1 MRVTAS
7 TVFDGSGE
15 MCSIMRAHDW
25 KSSPLGP
32 ADDWPQSLK
41 TAVHILLSSR
51 FSMWMA
57 WGPELVFFYNDAY
70 RKATLGEKHPW
81 ALGRPAREVWS
92 EIWGEIGPRIQSV
105 LNTGIATWDEG
116 LLLFLERNGFSEETY
131 HTFSYSPL
139 KDDNGM
145 VAGMLCVVTE
155 ETNRVLGERQL
166 ASLKRFASELGTAI
180 TSEEV
185 CQIVIANCRANQQ
198 DLPFTLTYLVDE
210 NERQAQ
216 LFCATGFDDHDP
228 AAPSTID
235 LNSSSSIWPISSVLE
250 ANDLLVIYVKEVSD
264 RLPKGAWGLPANKVL
279 LVPIAQRGQKKAAGV
294 LIAGLSPYRI
304 LNNDYEGYIKLI
316 AGQLAP
322 SLANADAYEQ
332 ERKRALALAEIDRA
346 KTMFFSNVSH
356 ELRTPLTLMLGPL
369 EDELARADS
378 GESKRSLE
386 LIHRNGLRLLKLVNT
401 LLEFSRVES
410 GRLNSRFEPV
420 DLAKL
425 TAEYASAFHSAIER
439 AGLRF
444 VVDCRPLPEAV
455 YLDRDM
461 WEKIIL
467 NLLSN
472 SLKSTFQGEIA
483 VTVRTVEGG
492 AQVAIRDT
500 GTGIPEDEVPHLFER
515 FRRVEGAHRRTHE
528 GSGIGLALVHEL
540 VGLHGGAIDVE
551 TATGNGTTFTV
562 TLPFGRAHLPPE
574 KVSTTEAARTGS
586 SLSAYVNEA
595 LTWLPQHSNNGHV
608 PAASLEEVNGQQSDQ
623 EMPRVLLAD
632 DNRDMRDYVSQL
644 LGKKFRVEVAEN
656 GKTALELALSDSPDL
671 ILTDVMMPE
680 MDGFELL
687 AAVRQSDALK
697 DVPVIML
704 SARAGEESRI
714 DGLGAGADDY
724 VVKPFTAR
732 ELMARV
738 SAQVAMAR
746 LRQEAAKRERELLVA
761 TEVERNRL
769 RESETRLK
777 LATEAAKLGVFVWDT
792 VEDRGNWENDR
803 MYEIF
808 GRTREGGLVNGAVFI
823 NEVVHPDHRDAFQQA
838 VKATLEQGNAFEF
851 EGMIYR
857 LDQSLR
863 WIEINGH
870 LQVQGDDT
878 PAGRI
883 LGTVRD
889 ITHIKKSEEAL
900 RNSFKQLSEL
910 AAIVASSDDVILS
923 KDLNGIITSWNAAAT
938 RVFGY
943 TAEEMVGSSILKLIP
958 EELRSE
964 EETIIEQVRAGHMVE
979 HFETVRLTKS
989 GRKLDV
995 SLTISPV
1002 RDEQGRIVGA
1012 SKILRD
1018 ISGRKR
1024 MEQTLLQAEKI
1035 AATSRMAAT
1044 IAHEVNNP
1052 LEAVMN
1058 LLYLLRP
1065 KITDSEGIEYLN
1077 SAETELGRVSHIAKQ
1092 TLGYYR
1098 EHTSASRA
1106 SLADI
1111 ALQAISIYE
1120 PRCTVA
1126 GITIRKSLHSSKL
1139 VALRRGEMMQ
1149 VISNLISNSIYA
1161 MPTGGTLSI
1170 SVEDTAGPEDGI
1182 LLVIQDDGVGIAAD
1196 DLPRVFDAF
1205 FSTRT
1210 VVGTGIGLFVTKQ
1223 FVEGHGGH
1231 IEIMSRNDAEHHGT
1245 AVYVFLPLH
1254 TPYDDSLTSSSVH

>member
-1 MRVTAS
+1 VTGNA
-7 TVFDGSGE
+7 VFDGSGE
-15 MCSIMRAHDW
+15 MWSVTRAYDW
-25 KSSPLGP
+25 ESSPLGP

-70 RKATLGEKHPW
+70 RKATLGKKHPW

-92 EIWGEIGPRIQSV
+92 EIWDEIGPRIQSV
-105 LNTGIATWDEG
+105 LDTGVATWDEG
-116 LLLFLERNGFSEETY
+116 LLLFLERSGFSEETY

-139 KDDNGM
+139 KDDNGK

-166 ASLKRFASELGTAI
+166 ASLKRLASELGTAI
-180 TSEEV
+180 TAEEV
-185 CQIVIANCRANQQ
+185 CRIAIDNCRANQQ

-210 NERQAQ
+210 SKQQAQ
-216 LFCATGFDDHDP
+216 LFCATGFDDDDP

-235 LNSSSSIWPISSVLE
+235 LKSLSGTWPISSVLK
-250 ANDLLVIYVKEVSD
+250 ANDSLVIDVKEVSD
-264 RLPKGAWGLPANKVL
+264 RLPRGALELPANKAL
-279 LVPIAQRGQKKAAGV
+279 LVPIAQRGQKRGAGV
-294 LIAGLSPYRI
+294 LIAGLSPYRM
-304 LNNDYEGYIKLI
+304 LNSDYEGYIKLI
-316 AGQLAP
+316 AGQLAA

-332 ERKRALALAEIDRA
+332 ERKRTLALAEIDRA

-369 EDELARADS
+369 EDELARTNS
-378 GESKRSLE
+378 GTESKHSLE
-386 LIHRNGLRLLKLVNT
+386 LVHRNGLRLLKLVNT
-401 LLEFSRVES
+401 LLEFSRAES

-420 DLAKL
+420 DLAKV
-425 TAEYASAFHSAIER
+425 TAEYASAFHSAVER

-444 VVDCRPLPEAV
+444 VVDCPPLSEAV
-455 YLDRDM
+455 YIDREM

-467 NLLSN
+467 NFLSN
-472 SLKSTFQGEIA
+472 SLKSTFEGEIA
-483 VTVRTVEGG
+483 VTVRAVEGG

-540 VGLHGGAIDVE
+540 VGLHGGVVEVE
-551 TATGNGTTFTV
+551 TVIGKGTTFTV
-562 TLPFGRAHLPPE
+562 TLPFGHAHLPPE
-574 KVSTTEAARTGS
+574 RVSTTKAARTGS
-586 SLSAYVNEA
+586 SASAYVNEA
-595 LTWLPQHSNNGHV
+595 LTWLPQLSDNGHV
-608 PAASLEEVNGQQSDQ
+608 PAASLEGANGRLSDP

-632 DNRDMRDYVSQL
+632 DNRDMRDYVAQL
-644 LGKKFRVEVAEN
+644 LNKKFRVEVAEN
-656 GKTALELALSDSPDL
+656 GKIALELALSSAPQL

-680 MDGFELL
+680 MDGFQLL
-687 AAVRQSDALK
+687 AAVRQSDSLK

-704 SARAGEESRI
+704 SARAGEESRL

-724 VVKPFTAR
+724 LVKPFTAR
-732 ELMARV
+732 ELIARV
-738 SAQVAMAR
+738 TAHVAMAS
-746 LRQEAAKRERELLVA
+746 LRQEAAKRERELLLA
-761 TEVERNRL
+761 TQVERDRL

-777 LATEAAKLGVFVWDT
+777 LATEAAKLGVFAWDT

-808 GRTREGGLVNGAVFI
+808 GRTREEGLVNGAVFM
-823 NEVVHPDHRDAFQQA
+823 NEVVHPDYRDVFQKA
-838 VKATLEQGNAFEF
+838 VKATLEQGNVFEF

-857 LDQSLR
+857 RDQSLR

-870 LQVQGDDT
+870 LQSQGSA

-883 LGTVRD
+883 LGTIRD
-889 ITHIKKSEEAL
+889 ITHAKMSEEAL
-900 RNSFKQLSEL
+900 RNSVKQLGEL

-923 KDLNGIITSWNAAAT
+923 KNLNGIITSWNAAAT

-943 TAEEMVGSSILKLIP
+943 TAEEMMGSSIFKLIP
-958 EELRSE
+958 EELHSE
-964 EETIIEQVRAGHMVE
+964 ESAIIAQVRAGHIVE
-979 HFETVRLTKS
+979 HFETKRLTKS
-989 GRKLDV
+989 GQRLDV
-995 SLTISPV
+995 SLTISPIK
-1002 RDEQGRIVGA
+1002 DEQGRVIGA

-1024 MEQTLLQAEKI
+1024 MEQALLQAEKI

-1058 LLYLLRP
+1058 LLYLLRT

-1077 SAETELGRVSHIAKQ
+1077 SAEAELGRVSHIAKQ

-1111 ALQAISIYE
+1111 VLQAISIYE
-1120 PRCTVA
+1120 PRCTVV
-1126 GITIRKSLHSSKL
+1126 GITIRKSLNSSKM

-1170 SVEDTAGPEDGI
+1170 SVEDAADPEDGT

-1205 FSTRT
+1205 FSTRSA
-1210 VVGTGIGLFVTKQ
+1210 VGTGIGLFVTKQ

-1231 IEIMSRNDAEHHGT
+1231 IEIKSRKDAEHHGT

-1254 TPYDDSLTSSSVH
+1254 TAYDDLLTSSSVH

>member
-1 MRVTAS
+1 MWSVT
-7 TVFDGSGE
+7 
-15 MCSIMRAHDW
+15 RAYDW
-25 KSSPLGP
+25 ESSPLGTV
-32 ADDWPQSLK
+32 DDWPQSLK

-70 RKATLGEKHPW
+70 RQATLGKKHPW
-81 ALGRPAREVWS
+81 ALGRPARQVWS
-92 EIWGEIGPRIQSV
+92 EIWDEIGPRIQSV
-105 LNTGIATWDEG
+105 LDTGVATWDEG
-116 LLLFLERNGFSEETY
+116 LLLFLERSGFSEETY

-139 KDDNGM
+139 KDDNGK

-166 ASLKRFASELGTAI
+166 ASLKRLASELGTAI
-180 TSEEV
+180 TAEEV
-185 CQIVIANCRANQQ
+185 CRIAIDNCQANQQ

-210 NERQAQ
+210 SGQQAQ
-216 LFCATGFDDHDP
+216 LFCATGFDADDP
-228 AAPSTID
+228 AAPSSID
-235 LNSSSSIWPISSVLE
+235 LKSSSSIWPISSVLE
-250 ANDLLVIYVKEVSD
+250 GNDSLVIDVKEVSD
-264 RLPKGAWGLPANKVL
+264 RLPRGARRLPANKVL
-279 LVPIAQRGQKKAAGV
+279 LVPIAQRGQMTGAGV
-294 LIAGLSPYRI
+294 LIAGVSPYRI
-304 LNNDYEGYIKLI
+304 LNSDYEGYIKLI
-316 AGQLAP
+316 AGQLAA
-322 SLANADAYEQ
+322 SLANANAYDQ

-346 KTMFFSNVSH
+346 KTMFFGNVSH

-369 EDELARADS
+369 EDELARASS
-378 GESKRSLE
+378 GTESKNSLE

-410 GRLNSRFEPV
+410 GRLNSQFEPV
-420 DLAKL
+420 DLAKV
-425 TAEYASAFHSAIER
+425 TAEYASAFHSAVER

-455 YLDRDM
+455 YIDREM

-472 SLKSTFQGEIA
+472 SLKSTFEGEIV
-483 VTVRTVEGG
+483 VTVRAVEGG

-540 VGLHGGAIDVE
+540 VGLHGGAIEVE
-551 TATGNGTTFTV
+551 TAIRDGTIFTV
-562 TLPFGRAHLPPE
+562 TLPFGHAHLPTE
-574 KVSTTEAARTGS
+574 KVATTGAARTGTS
-586 SLSAYVNEA
+586 ASAYVNEA
-595 LTWLPQHSNNGHV
+595 LTWLPQLSENGDV
-608 PAASLEEVNGQQSDQ
+608 PAASLEGANGRISDQ
-623 EMPRVLLAD
+623 KMPRVLLAD

-644 LGKKFRVEVAEN
+644 LSKKFRVEVAEN
-656 GKTALELALSDSPDL
+656 GKIALELALSHAPQL

-680 MDGFELL
+680 MDGFQLL

-724 VVKPFTAR
+724 LVKPFTAR
-732 ELMARV
+732 ELIARV
-738 SAQVAMAR
+738 TAHVALAS
-746 LRQEAAKRERELLVA
+746 LRQEAAKRERELLLA
-761 TEVERNRL
+761 TQLERDRL

-777 LATEAAKLGVFVWDT
+777 LATEAAKLGVFMWDS

-808 GRTREGGLVNGAVFI
+808 GRTREDGPINGALFI
-823 NEVVHPDHRDAFQQA
+823 DEVVHPDCLVPFQQA
-838 VKATLEQGNAFEF
+838 LKATLEQAKPFEF
-851 EGMIYR
+851 EGRIR
-857 LDQSLR
+857 LPDQSLR
-863 WIEINGH
+863 WIEISGH
-870 LQVQGDDT
+870 LQSHGDS
-878 PAGRI
+878 PARHI
-883 LGTVRD
+883 LGTIRD
-889 ITHIKKSEEAL
+889 ITHIKKSEAVL
-900 RNSFKQLSEL
+900 RDNSRQLAEL
-910 AAIVASSDDVILS
+910 AAIVASSGDGILS
-923 KDLNGIITSWNAAAT
+923 KNLHGIITSWNAAAT
-938 RVFGY
+938 RILGFSAV
-943 TAEEMVGSSILKLIP
+943 EMVGSSIFKLIP
-958 EELRSE
+958 EELHSE
-964 EETIIEQVRAGHMVE
+964 EKTIIEQLCAGQTIE

-989 GRKLDV
+989 GQRLDV

-1002 RDEQGRIVGA
+1002 KNEQGQVVGA
-1012 SKILRD
+1012 STILRD
-1018 ISGRKR
+1018 ISSRKR

-1065 KITDSEGIEYLN
+1065 KITDLEGVEYLS

-1098 EHTSASRA
+1098 EHTSATRA

-1111 ALQAISIYE
+1111 VLQAITIYE

-1126 GITIRKSLHSSKL
+1126 GITIQKSLNSSKMI
-1139 VALRRGEMMQ
+1139 ALRRGEMMQ

-1161 MPTGGTLSI
+1161 MPTGGTLSV
-1170 SVEDTAGPEDGI
+1170 SVEDATDLEDGI
-1182 LLVIQDDGVGIAAD
+1182 VLVIQDDGVGIAAD

-1205 FSTRT
+1205 FSTRS
-1210 VVGTGIGLFVTKQ
+1210 VVGTGIGLFVAKQ

-1231 IEIMSRNDAEHHGT
+1231 IEIKSRNDAEHHGT

-1254 TPYDDSLTSSSVH
+1254 TAYDDSLTSSSVH